1 MIWGAF
7 FRKAMHKNQRRWRV
21 LALAA
26 CLTAA
31 GQSAHAQEEAPA
43 TSNFHSVGFDI
54 TTRDAEAYKRS
65 ILSYAETCEVIDLD
79 EDNVICRVENDNGG
93 QRWIGLREANE
104 TFQYVTANPAFVG
117 KSVFPVSVIG
127 LQSADEYEPF
137 EYRLAVRFSEFDI
150 PLLVELADPR
160 EAPRFANLEA
170 PLALTLDLT
179 AFTYNPEI
187 FENEQAFAEA
197 QKKLG
202 EDVAYAPDYFIPSG
216 LFGEDTSSRATI
228 AGQILEAERVSTE
241 DGARH
246 WRTLVRVQGG
256 GTINVVF
263 DDIWPYAEP
272 RPGYLISGAFW
283 LSAQVPD
290 KAPDPM

>member
-1 MIWGAF
+1 MGKH
-7 FRKAMHKNQRRWRV
+7 RRRWRT
-21 LALAA
+21 LAIAA
-26 CLTAA
+26 CLIAGGHAA
-31 GQSAHAQEEAPA
+31 EAQEAAPS

-54 TTRDAEAYKRS
+54 NTRDAEAYKQS
-65 ILSYAETCEVIDLD
+65 ILSYAETCEVIDID
-79 EDNVICRVENDNGG
+79 EDNVICRVENERGG
-93 QRWIGLREANE
+93 QLWIGLREAND

-117 KSVFPVSVIG
+117 KSAFPVSVIG
-127 LQSADEYEPF
+127 LQSDDDYSPF

-160 EAPRFANLEA
+160 EAPRFANLEE

-187 FENEQAFAEA
+187 FPDKEAFAEA

-216 LFGEDTSSRATI
+216 LFGEDTSSRATF
-228 AGQILEAERVSTE
+228 GGEILEAERVNTE
-241 DGARH
+241 DGASH

-256 GTINVVF
+256 GTVNVVF
-263 DDIWPYAEP
+263 DDIWSDSEP
-272 RPGYLISGAFW
+272 KPGYLISGAFW

>member
-1 MIWGAF
+1 MG
-7 FRKAMHKNQRRWRV
+7 KHRRPWRT
-21 LALAA
+21 LAIATCLIAVGHAA
-26 CLTAA
+26 
-31 GQSAHAQEEAPA
+31 QAQEAAPS

-54 TTRDAEAYKRS
+54 NTRDAEAYKQS
-65 ILSYAETCEVIDLD
+65 ILSYAETCEVIDID
-79 EDNVICRVENDNGG
+79 EDNVICRVENERGG
-93 QRWIGLREANE
+93 QLWIGLREAND

-117 KSVFPVSVIG
+117 KSAFPVSVIG
-127 LQSADEYEPF
+127 LQSDDDYSPF

-160 EAPRFANLEA
+160 EAPRFANLEE

-187 FENEQAFAEA
+187 FPDKEAFAEA

-216 LFGEDTSSRATI
+216 LFGEDTSSRATF
-228 AGQILEAERVSTE
+228 GGEILEAERVSTK
-241 DGARH
+241 DGASH

-256 GTINVVF
+256 GTVNVVF
-263 DDIWPYAEP
+263 DDIWSDSEP
-272 RPGYLISGAFW
+272 KPGYLISGAFW
-283 LSAQVPD
+283 LSAQVPV
-290 KAPDPM
+290 ASN